1 MPVYDPVKKNFL
13 YRFEGSTVYRYTDQ
27 AQAQTYGGETY
38 EASTASHSM
47 PTWSSNPSDA
57 EIDVVFK
64 EDNAVANLYLIQ
76 PPPYKVKL
84 RIYEYD
90 RVTGQAEAHWT
101 GYIIRPSWD
110 LMRSTVSI
118 RCKTPGFMLDRESV
132 SDPLSAMS
140 RYSIFDGRSGVD
152 VDAESIV
159 VTVTAIN
166 DLRDILT
173 VTGITEIDDWFT
185 SGVIIA
191 PDGDQRTVLK
201 HTTESGAKKLYLS
214 APFNSLSLDTGDVAD
229 LLPGDDLLHAT
240 WVNKYDAGQ
249 AFGGWPFTPNHDP
262 VKSGIR

>member
-1 MPVYDPVKKNFL
+1 MPVYDPVHKNFL

-27 AQAQTYGGETY
+27 PFAQTYGGETY

-57 EIDVVFK
+57 EIDVTFK
-64 EDNAVANLYLIQ
+64 EDNAVANLYLIH

-90 RVTGQAEAHWT
+90 RVTGAADAHWT
-101 GYIIRPSWD
+101 GYIVRPSWD
-110 LMRSTVSI
+110 LLQSTVSI
-118 RCKTPGFMLDRESV
+118 RCKTPGFMLERESV
-132 SDPLSAMS
+132 SDSLSPMS
-140 RYSIFDGRSGVD
+140 RYSVFDARSGVD
-152 VDAESIV
+152 VEATKIT

-173 VTGITEIDDWFT
+173 VTGITQIDDWFT
-185 SGVIIA
+185 SGVIVA

-201 HTTESGAKKLYLS
+201 HVTDAGDKKLYLS
-214 APFNSLSLDTGDVAD
+214 AAFNSLSLDTGDTAT
-229 LLPGDDLLHAT
+229 LYAGDDLLYET
-240 WVNKYDAGQ
+240 WTVKYSAGQ

-262 VKSGIR
+262 AKSGIR